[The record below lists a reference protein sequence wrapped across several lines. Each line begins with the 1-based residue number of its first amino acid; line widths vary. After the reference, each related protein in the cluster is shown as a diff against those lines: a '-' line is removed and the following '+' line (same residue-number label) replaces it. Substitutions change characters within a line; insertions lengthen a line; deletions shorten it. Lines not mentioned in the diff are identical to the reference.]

1 MKSVLACPSMT
12 MVWSDRL
19 ICALGTTPC
28 ALRSLSGTRVHVPFW
43 NVLPTLKAQQSER
56 ESHTR
61 SLGLAPAGV
70 VGTRPPKTI
79 IPSDAGTAACAQRRP
94 GVMGVMV
101 LVTLA
106 APRVSGVHE
115 AIFERFPA

>member
-56 ESHTR
+56 ESR
-61 SLGLAPAGV
+61 V

-79 IPSDAGTAACAQRRP
+79 IPSDAGTAACAQRRL

-101 LVTLA
+101 PTDGIVPVTLA
-106 APRVSGVHE
+106 APRVRGVHE